1 MGWLGERFGVRVP
14 VVSAP
19 MGGASGGRLA
29 AAVSAAGG
37 LGMIGAGGGST
48 GDWIREQDAL
58 ARDAAGGRPYGIGLQ
73 AWMLADRP
81 ELLDATLECRP
92 ALAAVSYGDY
102 AGAVARLRQA
112 GIPTCTQVGTV
123 AEAAEAVAAGV
134 DLLVVRGLE
143 GGGHGRGEVATL
155 PLLQAVLDRMPAGA
169 RVPVLAAGGISGA
182 RGLAAVL
189 AAGAEGAWVGTAFLA
204 CEESLTAGHVV
215 ERLLKAGE
223 TETAYGRVFD
233 VAPRLGWPA
242 RYGGRALRNP
252 FFDRWE
258 HREAE
263 LATDDEAH
271 AEYRA
276 GVAAGDLDVAA
287 VYAGQ
292 GVGELAEVGSVA
304 QVMAGFEAAAGLLRR
319 AADAWPADI
328 PPADIPPADIRPD
341 GG

>member
-29 AAVSAAGG
+29 GAVSAAGG

-58 ARDAAGGRPYGIGLQ
+58 ARAACAGRPYGIGLQ

-81 ELLDATLECRP
+81 ELLEATLECRP

-102 AGAVARLRQA
+102 AGAVDRLRAA

-123 AEAAEAVAAGV
+123 EEADEAVGAGV

-155 PLLQAVLDRMPAGA
+155 PLLQAVLDRTADPATGRA
-169 RVPVLAAGGISGA
+169 RVPALAAGGISGA

-189 AAGAEGAWVGTAFLA
+189 AAGADGAWVGTAFLA

-233 VAPRLGWPA
+233 VAPRLGWPP
-242 RYGGRALRNP
+242 RYGGRALRNA
-252 FFDRWE
+252 FFDRWQG
-258 HREAE
+258 REAE
-263 LATDDEAH
+263 LAGDDEAY

-292 GVGELAEVGSVA
+292 GVGELGAVRSVA
-304 QVMAGFEAAAGLLRR
+304 EVMAGFEAAGGLLRR
-319 AADAWPADI
+319 AADDWT
-328 PPADIPPADIRPD
+328 